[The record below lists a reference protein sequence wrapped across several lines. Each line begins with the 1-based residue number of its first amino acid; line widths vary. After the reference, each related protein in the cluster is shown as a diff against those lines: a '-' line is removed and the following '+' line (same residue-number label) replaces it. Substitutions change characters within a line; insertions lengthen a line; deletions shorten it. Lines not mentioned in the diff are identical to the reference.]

1 MTKLRL
7 SVLDQTPV
15 GEDHTPDQALRASV
29 DLARS
34 AEGLGYTR
42 YWVAEHHD
50 SPGFASSAPE
60 ILAGTLLAHT
70 SRMRIGTGG
79 VLLPRY
85 DPAKVA
91 EVFGVLAS
99 LHPGRVDLGIG
110 RAGGPARDFPQRLA
124 GLRALLGEG
133 GVVPHAPVPPQMW
146 LLGAGRESARLA
158 GLLGTEFAFGHFFS
172 PTGGQEAFED
182 YRAQFRTSTGARPG
196 GALAVRVVTADSAAR
211 AEELAQSLLL
221 WRARKDLGEDGP
233 LPSYET
239 TRRHRW
245 TGAELERAKVHRT
258 ALVSGA
264 PEQVAAVLTALAGS
278 HGVDELIINTL
289 TCDPADRRRSYELL
303 SEAFALQASEPHS
316 AAPVAAASGPA
327 LQGQERSRP
336 QVWSA

>member
-1 MTKLRL
+1 MTKPRL

-29 DLARS
+29 DLARA
-34 AEGLGYTR
+34 AETLGYTR
-42 YWVAEHHD
+42 YWAAEHHG

-60 ILAGTLLAHT
+60 ILAGALLAHT
-70 SRMRIGTGG
+70 SHMRIGTGG

-110 RAGGPARDFPQRLA
+110 RAGGLARDFPQRLA
-124 GLRALLGEG
+124 QLTALLGEG
-133 GVVPHAPVPPQMW
+133 GVVPHPPVPPQMW

-158 GLLGTEFAFGHFFS
+158 GLLGTEFTFGHFFS
-172 PTGGQEAFED
+172 PAGGTEAFDD
-182 YRAQFRTSTGARPG
+182 YRAQFRRATGRPAG
-196 GALAVRVVTADSAAR
+196 GALAVRVVTADSAGR

-221 WRARKDLGEDGP
+221 WRARKDLGQDAP

-245 TGAELERAKVHRT
+245 TGAGAG
-258 ALVSGA
+258 AGQGA
-264 PEQVAAVLTALAGS
+264 PHGPRLRGARAGARRTDRARR
-278 HGVDELIINTL
+278 HPRGRR
-289 TCDPADRRRSYELL
+289 ADRQHPDGRPSRPAALL
-303 SEAFALQASEPHS
+303 R
-316 AAPVAAASGPA
+316 AAGRGLRPPDGPA
-327 LQGQERSRP
+327 GGGRDGRRLRP
-336 QVWSA
+336 

>member
-7 SVLDQTPV
+7 SLLDQTPV

-29 DLARS
+29 DLARA

-124 GLRALLGEG
+124 QLHALLGEG

-172 PTGGQEAFED
+172 PAGGQEAFED
-182 YRAQFRTSTGARPG
+182 YRDRFRTSTGDRPG
-196 GALAVRVVTADSAAR
+196 GALAVRVVTADSAGR

-221 WRARKDLGEDGP
+221 WRARKDLGQDGP

-264 PEQVAAVLTALAGS
+264 PEQVSAVLTALAGS
-278 HGVDELIINTL
+278 HGVDELIVNTL

-303 SEAFALQASEPHS
+303 SESFALPGPDPRSA
-316 AAPVAAASGPA
+316 AAPVGAPGPA
-327 LQGQERSRP
+327 LRGQERSRP

>member
-1 MTKLRL
+1 MTTLRL

-29 DLARS
+29 DLARA
-34 AEGLGYTR
+34 AEDLGYTR
-42 YWVAEHHD
+42 YWAAEHHG

-60 ILAGTLLAHT
+60 ILAGALLAHT

-85 DPAKVA
+85 EPAKVA

-99 LHPGRVDLGIG
+99 LYPGRVDLGIG
-110 RAGGPARDFPQRLA
+110 RAGGPARDFPRRLA
-124 GLRALLGEG
+124 DLRALLGEG
-133 GVVPHAPVPPQMW
+133 GAVPHAPVPPQMW

-172 PTGGQEAFED
+172 PVGGREAFGD
-182 YRAQFRTSTGARPG
+182 YRERFRTATGRPAG
-196 GALAVRVVTADSAAR
+196 GALAVRVVTADSAGR
-211 AEELAQSLLL
+211 AEELARGLLL
-221 WRARKDLGEDGP
+221 WRARKDLGEDAP

-245 TGAELERAKVHRT
+245 TGAELARAEVHRT

-264 PEQVAAVLTALAGS
+264 PEQVHAVLTALAAS
-278 HGVDELIINTL
+278 HGVDELIVNTL
-289 TCDPADRRRSYELL
+289 TADPADRRRSYELL
-303 SEAFALQASEPHS
+303 ADAFALPPGGPETTVAHAARVPAS
-316 AAPVAAASGPA
+316 VPA
-327 LQGQERSRP
+327 GR
-336 QVWSA
+336 

>member
-1 MTKLRL
+1 MTNPRL

-15 GEDHTPDQALRASV
+15 GEDHTADQALRASV
-29 DLARS
+29 DLARA
-34 AEGLGYTR
+34 AEDLGYTR
-42 YWVAEHHD
+42 YWVAEHHG

-60 ILAGTLLAHT
+60 ILAGALLART

-124 GLRALLGEG
+124 DLRTLLGAG
-133 GVVPHAPVPPQMW
+133 GVVPHPPVPPQMW

-158 GLLGTEFAFGHFFS
+158 GLLGTDFAFGHFFS
-172 PTGGQEAFED
+172 PAGGPEAFDD
-182 YRAQFRTSTGARPG
+182 YRSQFRRTTGRPAG
-196 GALAVRVVTADSAAR
+196 GALAVRVVTADSAGR

-221 WRARKDLGEDGP
+221 WRARKDLGQDAP

-245 TGAELERAKVHRT
+245 TGAELERAKVHRA

-264 PEQVAAVLTALAGS
+264 PEQVHAVLTGLVAT
-278 HGVDELIINTL
+278 HGVDELIVNTL
-289 TCDPADRRRSYELL
+289 TADPSDRRRSYELL
-303 SEAFALQASEPHS
+303 AEAFDLPAHRTEVPVP
-316 AAPVAAASGPA
+316 AA
-327 LQGQERSRP
+327 R
-336 QVWSA
+336 

>member
-1 MTKLRL
+1 MTNPRL

-15 GEDHTPDQALRASV
+15 GEDHTPDQAVRASV
-29 DLARS
+29 DLARA
-34 AEGLGYTR
+34 AEDLGYTR
-42 YWVAEHHD
+42 YWVAEHHG
-50 SPGFASSAPE
+50 SPGFGGSAPE
-60 ILAGTLLAHT
+60 ILAGAVLAGT
-70 SRMRIGTGG
+70 SRMRVGTGG

-85 DPAKVA
+85 HPAKVA

-110 RAGGPARDFPQRLA
+110 RAGGPAHDFPQRLA
-124 GLRALLGEG
+124 DLRALLAEG

-158 GLLGTEFAFGHFFS
+158 GRLGTEFAFGHFFS
-172 PTGGQEAFED
+172 PAGGPAAFEE
-182 YRAQFRTSTGARPG
+182 YRAAFTAATGHRAG
-196 GALAVRVVTADSAAR
+196 GALAVRVVTADSAGR

-221 WRARKDLGEDGP
+221 WRARKDLGHDRP

-264 PEQVAAVLTALAGS
+264 PEQVHAALTALAS
-278 HGVDELIINTL
+278 AHGVDELIINTL
-289 TCDPADRRRSYELL
+289 TPDPADRQRSYELL
-303 SEAFALQASEPHS
+303 AEAFDLPR
-316 AAPVAAASGPA
+316 
-327 LQGQERSRP
+327 LMGQTGDGLAYERRL
-336 QVWSA
+336 ARKINL

>member
-1 MTKLRL
+1 MTNLRL

-29 DLARS
+29 DLARV
-34 AEGLGYTR
+34 AEDLGYTR
-42 YWVAEHHD
+42 YWAAEHHG

-60 ILAGTLLAHT
+60 ILAGALLART

-85 DPAKVA
+85 EPAKVA

-99 LHPGRVDLGIG
+99 LYPGRVDLGIG

-124 GLRALLGEG
+124 ELRVLLGEG

-172 PTGGQEAFED
+172 PTGGREAFED
-182 YRAQFRTSTGARPG
+182 YRAEFRAATGGRAG
-196 GALAVRVVTADSAAR
+196 GALAVRVVTADSAGR

-221 WRARKDLGEDGP
+221 WRARKDLGHDAP

-245 TGAELERAKVHRT
+245 TGAELDRAKVHRT

-264 PEQVAAVLTALAGS
+264 PEQVHSVLTALAGT
-278 HGVDELIINTL
+278 HGVDELVINTL
-289 TCDPADRRRSYELL
+289 TPDPADRQRSYELL
-303 SEAFALQASEPHS
+303 AEAFTLPTALPS
-316 AAPVAAASGPA
+316 ALPEAAAGA
-327 LQGQERSRP
+327 SRF
-336 QVWSA
+336 

>member
-1 MTKLRL
+1 MTKPRL

-29 DLARS
+29 DLARA
-34 AEGLGYTR
+34 AETLGYTR
-42 YWVAEHHD
+42 YWAAEHHG

-60 ILAGTLLAHT
+60 ILAGALLAHT
-70 SRMRIGTGG
+70 SHMRIGTGG

-124 GLRALLGEG
+124 QLTALLGEG
-133 GVVPHAPVPPQMW
+133 GVVPHPPVPPQMW

-172 PTGGQEAFED
+172 PAGGTEAFDD
-182 YRAQFRTSTGARPG
+182 YRAQFRRATGRPAG
-196 GALAVRVVTADSAAR
+196 GALAVRVVTADSAGR

-221 WRARKDLGEDGP
+221 WRARKDLGQDAP

-264 PEQVAAVLTALAGS
+264 PEQVHAVLTGLAAT
-278 HGVDELIINTL
+278 HGVDELIVNTL
-289 TCDPADRRRSYELL
+289 TADPADRQRSYELL
-303 SEAFALQASEPHS
+303 AEAFALP
-316 AAPVAAASGPA
+316 AARREAAVTAAG
-327 LQGQERSRP
+327 
-336 QVWSA
+336 

>member
-29 DLARS
+29 DLARA
-34 AEGLGYTR
+34 AEALGYTR
-42 YWVAEHHD
+42 YWAAEHHG

-60 ILAGTLLAHT
+60 ILAGALLAHT

-85 DPAKVA
+85 EPSKVA

-110 RAGGPARDFPQRLA
+110 RAGGPARDFPERLA
-124 GLRALLGEG
+124 RLRALLGPD

-158 GLLGTEFAFGHFFS
+158 GRLGTEFAFGHFFS
-172 PTGGQEAFED
+172 PGGGREAFGD
-182 YRAQFRTSTGARPG
+182 YRDAFTASTGRRAG
-196 GALAVRVVTADSAAR
+196 GALAVRVVTADSSGR

-221 WRARKDLGEDGP
+221 WRARKDLGHDRP
-233 LPSYET
+233 MPSYET

-258 ALVSGA
+258 ALVSGT
-264 PEQVAAVLTALAGS
+264 PEQVHSSLTTLALT

-289 TCDPADRRRSYELL
+289 TPDPADRRRSYELL
-303 SEAFALQASEPHS
+303 AEVFDLSTAADPAPAAT
-316 AAPVAAASGPA
+316 AAPVA
-327 LQGQERSRP
+327 
-336 QVWSA
+336 